1 MGRRQRTQM
10 ERAFAEIKARY
21 MTLRLTPGEW
31 IDDMRLS
38 QELGLSRTPLRE
50 ALFLLASEG
59 LIRAQ
64 PGGGFT
70 VRPLDIADISSLFEA
85 HIVTAKTIA
94 RLVANRATPAEI
106 TELREANTVVNN
118 AIQRRSAPDIAETN
132 AALHNLEARI
142 ARNEYLA
149 ILAARI
155 HDEGQRLGYLA
166 FGGAEDWNSHR
177 LDDHFARVSHDHS
190 TLIDAYEARDPDT
203 AEVVAVSH
211 VRLFRER
218 ILTYIASS
226 GTDEVEL
233 HDDLMASIQLGTDD
247 VRQALADDGAPGR
260 GNV

>member
-1 MGRRQRTQM
+1 M
-10 ERAFAEIKARY
+10 ERAYSEIKARY

-31 IDDMRLS
+31 VDDVQLS
-38 QELGLSRTPLRE
+38 QELGLSRTPARE

-59 LIRAQ
+59 LIQAH

-70 VRPLDIADISSLFEA
+70 VRPMDISGISNFFEA
-85 HIVTAKTIA
+85 NIVTAKAIA
-94 RLVANRATPAEI
+94 RLVANRVTPAEI
-106 TELREANTVVNN
+106 AELREVDAVVND
-118 AIQRRSAPDIAETN
+118 AIQRRSAPDIAESN

-142 ARNEYLA
+142 ARNEYLS

-166 FGGAEDWNSHR
+166 FGGAEDWNSNR

-190 TLIDAYEARDPDT
+190 ALIDAYEKRDPDT
-203 AEVVAVSH
+203 AEAVAVGH

-226 GTDEVEL
+226 GTDEL
-233 HDDLMASIQLGTDD
+233 DLTDDLMTSVRLNAND
-247 VRQALADDGAPGR
+247 VRQALSDDGTPREAG
-260 GNV
+260 V